1 MTEDESTEAQLVVMP
16 GRVGGSPTVG
26 HSRLSA
32 SMVMRALRA
41 NRGHTDEEIL
51 EWWPTLPGGA
61 AAIGVLRA
69 LMAELESAEALDEDA
84 TEERAESGRW
94 RTGTKLGRTLYLDD
108 VCIGMVDSPRLADR
122 IVERMNETVPE
133 VGRKAT

>member
-1 MTEDESTEAQLVVMP
+1 MSEDDSTEAQLVVMP

-69 LMAELESAEALDEDA
+69 LMAELDSQDDLDAEQVSLA
-84 TEERAESGRW
+84 TGRW
-94 RTGTKLGRTLYLDD
+94 RVGSKLGRTLYLDD
-108 VCIGMVDSPRLADR
+108 VCVGMVDSPKIAER
-122 IVERMNETVPE
+122 IVERMNATLAE
-133 VGRKAT
+133 VGKEAT